1 MKKFLLV
8 GLWRDKSR
16 SSLPVLVVAIG
27 VTLTVFM
34 HAYITGFMG
43 DTIEMNARFT
53 YGHVKV
59 MSRAYAELSE
69 QMPNDLALAS
79 SSDWLSQLETGFPLM
94 EWSERIH
101 FGGLID
107 VPDSDGET
115 KAQGPVAGFAYQL
128 LGKEANE
135 MKRLGLDKS
144 IVRGKLPVKQG
155 EALLSEHFAQ
165 KLGIEPGDTFTL
177 MGSTMNGGMAFYNL
191 ILAGTIRF
199 GVDVMDR
206 GSVILDIADARNAL
220 EMSDFTGEIVGFS
233 KEGFYND
240 EQAMLMAARFNEQQ
254 STTGDVYAPVM
265 KALSQQGSMAMY
277 VKMSEMW
284 SLYVSLVFIFA
295 MSLVLWNA
303 GLLGGLR
310 RYGEIGLRIAI
321 GEEKRQVYFSMIY
334 ESILIGFAGT
344 VIGTFTGLF
353 FAWLLQTYGLDISG
367 MMKGASLMMPGV
379 IKARIT
385 MVDFYLGFFPG
396 MLSTILGTALSGI
409 GIFKRQTASLFK
421 ELET

>member
-1 MKKFLLV
+1 MRKFLLL

-16 SSLPVLVVAIG
+16 SRLPVFVLAIG

-34 HAYITGFMG
+34 HAYISGFMG

-53 YGHVKV
+53 FGHVKV

-79 SSDWLSQLETGFPLM
+79 SSVWLSQLATDFPSM
-94 EWSERIH
+94 EWGERIH

-107 VPDSDGET
+107 VPDSLGET

-135 MKRLGLDKS
+135 IKRLGLDKS
-144 IVRGKLPVKQG
+144 IVRGKLPSNKG

-165 KLGIEPGDTFTL
+165 RLGIEPGDTFTL

-199 GVDVMDR
+199 GVDIMDR

-233 KEGFYND
+233 KDGFYND
-240 EQAMLMAARFNEQQ
+240 EQALLMAAQFNEQQ
-254 STTGDVYAPVM
+254 STSGDDYAPVM

-284 SLYVSLVFIFA
+284 SFYVSLVFIFA

-321 GEEKRQVYFSMIY
+321 GEEKKQVYFSMIY